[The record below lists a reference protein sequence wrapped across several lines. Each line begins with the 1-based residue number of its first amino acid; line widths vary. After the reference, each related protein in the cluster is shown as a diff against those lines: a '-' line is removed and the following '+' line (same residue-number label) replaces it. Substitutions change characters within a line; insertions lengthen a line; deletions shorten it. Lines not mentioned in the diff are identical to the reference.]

1 MVGGQD
7 LVCPWML
14 VREEYCIEK
23 HGKKLVL
30 LRRNAWSVLMCPK
43 KLQLSHLY
51 GSFCNTLK
59 SLSFR

>member
-1 MVGGQD
+1 MIGGQD

-14 VREEYCIEK
+14 VREEYCIILEK

-43 KLQLSHLY
+43 KLQLSHL
-51 GSFCNTLK
+51 
-59 SLSFR
+59 